1 MSYPGGGRYF
11 IGNTWVHRAK
21 SIILFIGRSLH
32 ERPMGPLPV
41 YVSMLCMCVCVC
53 VLVRGLWWS
62 CREISLFS
70 FRNISIWAH
79 RDNQLCLTESNNC
92 MMAYFRIQFE
102 MNIKRWYFSLLVYM
116 INACGHAG
124 GCCNWSCLKSVFGS
138 KHEAQK
144 HILTLATSYNLTR
157 FMKRHSAEQNVLCL
171 LGIFKCLFS
180 CLLSI
185 PSDHPKITFAAVQ
198 SAHSQCHKT
207 ESCNRWLGP
216 HRALIAKSWCTTN
229 SLNCVPIS
237 FTCLFS
243 LHLSSVH
250 WRLEL
255 N

>member
-1 MSYPGGGRYF
+1 MNVLWDRC
-11 IGNTWVHRAK
+11 
-21 SIILFIGRSLH
+21 
-32 ERPMGPLPV
+32 
-41 YVSMLCMCVCVC
+41 LCTSPCCVCVCVC

-157 FMKRHSAEQNVLCL
+157 FMKRHSAEQNALCL
-171 LGIFKCLFS
+171 LGILSVCFVCYQYHLIIPKS
-180 CLLSI
+180 LL
-185 PSDHPKITFAAVQ
+185 Q
-198 SAHSQCHKT
+198 RYSQPTASVIKLSPVADGWAPT
-207 ESCNRWLGP
+207 EP
-216 HRALIAKSWCTTN
+216 
-229 SLNCVPIS
+229 
-237 FTCLFS
+237 
-243 LHLSSVH
+243 
-250 WRLEL
+250 
-255 N
+255 